1 MTTLKNRFII
11 LQTESTIDEIAEL
24 LNRQQYSENA
34 GMGIISRVLGK
45 DHFAATFTEKQRFV
59 ESINYPNG
67 EVEERESFKYSYI
80 NFKLRKI
87 EGGKILLQL
96 INAPLSIKNF
106 IKFLSNLTEETY
118 VERYSFSLKAFL
130 DNLRES
136 KDITNFQV
144 KCLTASSLRFTK
156 KSAAKIELFSEFD
169 ALKELESVYGETG
182 YVIKKVLLRV
192 NSLDGVD
199 EVSASSSGAITYSSA
214 VNESFLIESFLA
226 SLNI

>member
-1 MTTLKNRFII
+1 MTILKNRFII

-45 DHFAATFTEKQRFV
+45 DHFAATFTEKQRLI
-59 ESINYPNG
+59 ESINYPDG
-67 EVEERESFKYSYI
+67 AVEERESFKYSYI
-80 NFKLRKI
+80 NFKLRNI
-87 EGGKILLQL
+87 EKGKILLQL
-96 INAPLSIKNF
+96 INAPLSIKGF

-118 VERYSFSLKAFL
+118 VERYNFNLKHFL
-130 DNLRES
+130 DNLRDS
-136 KDITNFQV
+136 KNILNLEV

-169 ALKELESVYGETG
+169 ALKELESVYGERG
-182 YVIKKVLLRV
+182 YMIKKVSLRI

-199 EVSASSSGAITYSSA
+199 EVSASSSGTITYSSSI
-214 VNESFLIESFLA
+214 NERFLIEPFLA